1 MENLPNLA
9 YASARERRELL
20 QEVLLK
26 NEEAAGIEIGDDA
39 DNSIGRGGS
48 LYKKARSKAM
58 RGEGSL
64 AGLAGGEDM
73 AYMEYSTKAKD
84 LKEHHP
90 LIRKMYYKNLKR

>member
-1 MENLPNLA
+1 
-9 YASARERRELL
+9 
-20 QEVLLK
+20 
-26 NEEAAGIEIGDDA
+26 
-39 DNSIGRGGS
+39 
-48 LYKKARSKAM
+48 M